1 MGRCWVSPSLASYFS
16 LVNWRGLFYITVPI
30 GIFGTIWA
38 YKRLREVSVKDPA
51 KKMDWLGFALLS
63 SGLTLILLGVTYLS
77 YGFSSVSEAI
87 GLLLSGAVLLLLFA
101 RVELTAVSPLV
112 DFHLFKIRVLVA
124 GNIAQT
130 LYSACWAGLL
140 LLFALFLEIVLGYT
154 PLQAGIGVIPI
165 EVAYLPSAIL
175 AGKISD
181 KYGTRTLTSTGLA
194 LGAVGLIIL
203 STFDAG
209 TQYPYVALDLVL
221 IGIGSG
227 LFVTPNS
234 TGRDWFGS
242 AKQKRRRIRSLFY
255 SL

>member
-1 MGRCWVSPSLASYFS
+1 
-16 LVNWRGLFYITVPI
+16 
-30 GIFGTIWA
+30 
-38 YKRLREVSVKDPA
+38 
-51 KKMDWLGFALLS
+51 MDWLGVALFS
-63 SGLTLILLGVTYLS
+63 SGLTPILLGVTYLS
-77 YGFSSVSEAI
+77 YGFTAVWEGI
-87 GLLLSGAVLLLLFA
+87 GFLLAGAALLLLFA

-181 KYGTRTLTSTGLA
+181 KYRDEDSDKHGSCTWCRW
-194 LGAVGLIIL
+194 IDH
-203 STFDAG
+203 TFD
-209 TQYPYVALDLVL
+209 
-221 IGIGSG
+221 IR
-227 LFVTPNS
+227 
-234 TGRDWFGS
+234 GRNPIPVCCPS
-242 AKQKRRRIRSLFY
+242 IS
-255 SL
+255 SS